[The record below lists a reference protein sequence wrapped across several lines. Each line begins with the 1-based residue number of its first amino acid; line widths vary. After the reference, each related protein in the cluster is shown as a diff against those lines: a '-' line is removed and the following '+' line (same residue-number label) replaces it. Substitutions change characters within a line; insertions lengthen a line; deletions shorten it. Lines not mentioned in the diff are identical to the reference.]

1 MIRLHLVRH
10 AHAVDAI
17 EDATRP
23 LSDRGRE
30 QVRRLGKFLRQ
41 TNAFQPE
48 EIWHSP
54 LVRSHE
60 TATLL
65 VRHLRVDVP
74 LVLVPGLEPEDNPQ
88 VIARRL
94 RSATGSVAVVGHE
107 PHLSALASLLVRG
120 RAAPPAF
127 VMKKCAALTLEGTGR
142 FWMVRWHVSPELL
155 A

>member
-10 AHAVDAI
+10 AHAVDAT

-30 QVRRLGKFLRQ
+30 QARRLGKFLRP
-41 TNAFQPE
+41 TDAFQPE

-54 LVRSHE
+54 LVRSQE

-65 VRHLRVDVP
+65 VRHLRLEVP
-74 LVLVPGLEPEDNPQ
+74 LILVPGLEPEDNPQ
-88 VIARRL
+88 AIARRL
-94 RSATGSVAVVGHE
+94 RSATRSVAVVGHE

-127 VMKKCAALTLEGTGR
+127 VMKKCSVLTLEGTGR
-142 FWMVRWHVSPELL
+142 FWMVRWHVSPELI

>member
-1 MIRLHLVRH
+1 MIILHLVRH
-10 AHAVDAI
+10 AHAVEATDDA
-17 EDATRP
+17 ARP
-23 LSDRGRE
+23 LSAKGRA
-30 QVRRLGKFLRQ
+30 QVRTLGKFLRSSG
-41 TNAFQPE
+41 AFQPE

-54 LVRSHE
+54 LVRARE

-65 VRHLRVDVP
+65 ARHLKLTVP
-74 LVLVPGLEPEDNPQ
+74 LVLQPGLEPEDDPAA
-88 VIARRL
+88 VARGL
-94 RSATGSVAVVGHE
+94 RSATRSVAIIGHE

-155 A
+155 G